1 MAGVAWAADSSSI
14 LASWSAVLSAVAGIE
29 PDCACV
35 LDAVDKGV
43 GAADRLLEGQ
53 PGVCDVSDAAS
64 SFMDAGDQI

>member
-1 MAGVAWAADSSSI
+1 MV
-14 LASWSAVLSAVAGIE
+14 
-29 PDCACV
+29 PDCACA